1 MKAFPELKNDLI
13 LRVAMGNVAERI
25 PVWLMRQAGR
35 YLPEFRAMRIEH
47 QFFDLIKNP
56 ELACEVTLQPIR
68 RFSLD
73 AAIIFSDILVIP
85 QAMGMEVQM
94 IPGKGPCFPYPLN
107 NVADIAQLKE
117 QVDVKSE
124 LAYVMEAITLT
135 RHKLEGKIPLIGF
148 AGAPWTLMAYMIEGG
163 GSKNF
168 QRAKSW
174 LYKYPNESKQFLDRL
189 TVIIIDFLVEQA
201 LAGAQLLQVF
211 DSWAGELSPRQF
223 AEFNMPCL
231 QRIARE
237 TKQRLEYI
245 CAADGIKTKIPLI
258 IFAKGAHF
266 ALEQLASSD
275 YDVIGLDW
283 TMDPAMAR
291 RQVGGKPLQGNLDP
305 CALFASHERIR
316 KEVKIMLDSFDQ
328 TQPLIANLGHGMLPE
343 HDPNAVD
350 IFLQAIHD
358 YSQPSYW

>member
-35 YLPEFRAMRIEH
+35 YLPEFRALRVEH
-47 QFFDLIKNP
+47 QFFDLIRNP
-56 ELACEVTLQPIR
+56 ELVCEVTLQPIR

-94 IPGKGPCFPYPLN
+94 IPGKGPCFPKPLDD
-107 NVADIAQLKE
+107 VADMARLKE
-117 QVDVKSE
+117 KVDVKSE

-135 RHKLEGKIPLIGF
+135 RHKLEGKVPLIGF

-174 LYKYPNESKQFLDRL
+174 LYKYPSECMELLHRL
-189 TVIIIDFLVEQA
+189 TTIIIDFLVEQA
-201 LAGAQLLQVF
+201 LAGAQLLQIF

-223 AEFNMPCL
+223 MEFNMPCL

-237 TKQRLEYI
+237 TKQRLEHRCI
-245 CAADGIKTKIPLI
+245 DGINVKIPLI

-266 ALEQLASSD
+266 ALEHLASSD
-275 YDVIGLDW
+275 YDVISLDW
-283 TMDPAMAR
+283 TIDPAMAR
-291 RQVGGKPLQGNLDP
+291 KQVGGKPLQGNLDP
-305 CALFASHERIR
+305 CALFANHEGIR
-316 KEVKIMLDSFDQ
+316 AEIKIMLDSFDRA
-328 TQPLIANLGHGMLPE
+328 QPLIANLGHGMLPE

-350 IFLQAIHD
+350 IFIQAIHD
-358 YSQPSYW
+358 YR